1 MYVFYALSNH
11 LLLSDFFITGNNSE
25 VSSSTIW
32 HTHVAKGVM
41 GQIIALFSKTNFTTM
56 DNGGAYIGLIPSSVF
71 LFGSLL
77 FVIIILQAIVYFAT
91 SFKTFLIDKNNRQ
104 KIFIILGYIIISFS
118 LIKRSI
124 DGGMLNPDFIV
135 SMIFIILFV
144 LRSKGMPL
152 TRYYYLISAVGITLL
167 FIGLYLD
174 FFSYGSSLGI
184 ASIAVIILLYNLILY
199 ASEKK
204 LSLKFLIPI
213 IILFISGWWM
223 ASSRDRNIYDYSRIV
238 LQKGQ
243 QIYTYNEKSKQIETS
258 KIEQPESIAQIS
270 KQLGKNI
277 TYAPITVPG
286 ITCMVSA
293 PRSKI
298 SARLITRE
306 PIYQSTF
313 ASSPYLKIESKTS
326 IAIGKKWQTNITA
339 SVDPCLPDALAVIN
353 GELEESSI
361 NNYILVSPLLK
372 EISND

>member
-1 MYVFYALSNH
+1 MVSASVHLVLALVHFKIMILNIIRSFIDIFAGGRSDVKIILFALYSLLLVSIYFIFKNRSTKTPKWKWFGISLLAMYIYGLFLYVFYALSNH

-213 IILFISGWWM
+213 
-223 ASSRDRNIYDYSRIV
+223 
-238 LQKGQ
+238 
-243 QIYTYNEKSKQIETS
+243 
-258 KIEQPESIAQIS
+258 
-270 KQLGKNI
+270 
-277 TYAPITVPG
+277 
-286 ITCMVSA
+286 
-293 PRSKI
+293 
-298 SARLITRE
+298 
-306 PIYQSTF
+306 
-313 ASSPYLKIESKTS
+313 
-326 IAIGKKWQTNITA
+326 TA
-339 SVDPCLPDALAVIN
+339 F
-353 GELEESSI
+353 
-361 NNYILVSPLLK
+361 NY
-372 EISND
+372 